1 MAIRRISGNIL
12 QDNLQRGANLTIQGN
27 LVYIDIVNQR
37 LGVATSSTTHK
48 LTVSGNG
55 KIDGL
60 SFSGNAITAD
70 SGILEVGSNANIR
83 ITGGSS
89 GYVLTTNGAGNLS
102 WSDSSTFSNISVGNI
117 QVTSLTSNRVVFV
130 GTNDYL
136 VDDANL
142 TFDGANLVLLGRAN
156 IDNVTIDGTVISSNA
171 NISITATSGNL
182 RFTPGSSGVTQ
193 INSTTALTMP
203 TGNTAQR
210 PASPDQ
216 GAVRFNTTG
225 LALEIYN
232 GTSWELV
239 GQDLTILTSQTI
251 NGDGTNVA
259 FGLNESS
266 TSGGVLVSI
275 NGVIQIPD
283 VSYGVSS
290 NVITFTEAPQ
300 VSDAVEV
307 RFLTQ
312 ITTVTEITNTSGN
325 AIVAVSANASQV
337 DITGNLLPTANVTYD
352 LGNSSMRWRH
362 GYFSGNSIT
371 LGNVVLKNTSGNV
384 LALFGP
390 DGSTP
395 GTLSGGGADLAEY
408 YITDQLYDQGTV
420 LIFGGQYEVTQS
432 TTYADQSLA
441 GIVSTNPAFVMN
453 AGQPNSIPIVLA
465 GKVSC
470 WVVGPV
476 SKGDVL
482 TTSAVAGHAEKLQNT
497 AWLPGVIV
505 GKALESAPVGRHK
518 IMVVVSAG

>member
-1 MAIRRISGNIL
+1 
-12 QDNLQRGANLTIQGN
+12 
-27 LVYIDIVNQR
+27 
-37 LGVATSSTTHK
+37 
-48 LTVSGNG
+48 
-55 KIDGL
+55 
-60 SFSGNAITAD
+60 
-70 SGILEVGSNANIR
+70 
-83 ITGGSS
+83 
-89 GYVLTTNGAGNLS
+89 
-102 WSDSSTFSNISVGNI
+102 
-117 QVTSLTSNRVVFV
+117 
-130 GTNDYL
+130 
-136 VDDANL
+136 
-142 TFDGANLVLLGRAN
+142 
-156 IDNVTIDGTVISSNA
+156 
-171 NISITATSGNL
+171 
-182 RFTPGSSGVTQ
+182 
-193 INSTTALTMP
+193 
-203 TGNTAQR
+203 
-210 PASPDQ
+210 
-216 GAVRFNTTG
+216 
-225 LALEIYN
+225 
-232 GTSWELV
+232 
-239 GQDLTILTSQTI
+239 
-251 NGDGTNVA
+251 
-259 FGLNESS
+259 
-266 TSGGVLVSI
+266 
-275 NGVIQIPD
+275 
-283 VSYGVSS
+283 
-290 NVITFTEAPQ
+290 VITFTEAPQ